1 VPAGDT
7 VARGTT
13 LGRGEA
19 AFLGVAFLGAAFAGA
34 AFAGA
39 AFAGAAVPAGALGRA
54 IKGLAAGDG
63 MEESCDWGPPVPAP
77 ELPVTSLAG
86 VVLVL
91 VSVGVGDTVGEAEL
105 GGGSVLGG
113 EVVGEAGGVGGCEDA
128 LGVADGEAL
137 DGDGDVVGLAAA
149 GDDVDDGP
157 GEGHADAAG
166 DGPS

>member
-1 VPAGDT
+1 VPSDS

-19 AFLGVAFLGAAFAGA
+19 AFLGVAFLGAAFL
-34 AFAGA
+34 GA

-77 ELPVTSLAG
+77 VLPVTSLAG
-86 VVLVL
+86 VVL
-91 VSVGVGDTVGEAEL
+91 VSVGVGDTVGEGEL

-113 EVVGEAGGVGGCEDA
+113 EAVGEAGGVGGCEDV

-149 GDDVDDGP
+149 GDDVDDGL
-157 GEGHADAAG
+157 GEGHAGAAG

>member
-1 VPAGDT
+1 

-13 LGRGEA
+13 LGPGEA
-19 AFLGVAFLGAAFAGA
+19 AFLGA

-39 AFAGAAVPAGALGRA
+39 AFAGAAVPAGALGRV

-77 ELPVTSLAG
+77 ELLVTSLGG

-91 VSVGVGDTVGEAEL
+91 VSVGVGDTVGEGEL
-105 GGGSVLGG
+105 DEGSVLGG
-113 EVVGEAGGVGGCEDA
+113 EVAGGVGGCEDVP
-128 LGVADGEAL
+128 GVAAGEAL
-137 DGDGDVVGLAAA
+137 DGDGDVVGLVAA
-149 GDDVDDGP
+149 GDDVDDGF